1 MPHISQSLYELYS
14 YYVISRTDVLQNA
27 AIHPVNGTRAP
38 FFSPCSKLRTFF
50 LEMDSFT
57 RMQRSGTWEWL
68 GQSPG
73 LAGSGATHLS
83 TSPPRSGR
91 ICVDVMTSP
100 SWESTVLCSQDL
112 LPFSHTLVLCLNCFY
127 QNDIS
132 PCSEFTLTTAPHY
145 HSFFSAHWQICR
157 HLPFF

>member
-1 MPHISQSLYELYS
+1 MTTQSS
-14 YYVISRTDVLQNA
+14 VKPIYVIKKHIMLRGTALVGFSRRRLRV
-27 AIHPVNGTRAP
+27 H

-57 RMQRSGTWEWL
+57 RMQRSSTWEWL

-83 TSPPRSGR
+83 TSPPCSGR
-91 ICVDVMTSP
+91 ICVDMMTSP

-112 LPFSHTLVLCLNCFY
+112 LPFPHTLVLCLNCSY
-127 QNDIS
+127 QNNIS

>member
-1 MPHISQSLYELYS
+1 M
-14 YYVISRTDVLQNA
+14 YYRMLPYILSMALGLHFFLLV
-27 AIHPVNGTRAP
+27 VNYA
-38 FFSPCSKLRTFF
+38 LFF

-91 ICVDVMTSP
+91 ICVEVMTSP
-100 SWESTVLCSQDL
+100 S
-112 LPFSHTLVLCLNCFY
+112 
-127 QNDIS
+127 
-132 PCSEFTLTTAPHY
+132 
-145 HSFFSAHWQICR
+145 
-157 HLPFF
+157 